1 MIDSRLR
8 HQVQPVFDSLGK
20 RLHQSGFTPGQI
32 TMTAFITGILS
43 AIFISQQWIIL
54 ALVFLWLSGVLDLLD
69 GTVARLSGSITNI
82 GALFDLILD
91 RMVEAAV
98 IIGFYMMAPGDA
110 LAYLLFLTGVIFNFS
125 TFLAAGTLFTNTGF
139 KSMHYDA
146 GILER
151 TETFLLFT
159 VMILWPAGRY
169 GLLMAFNIVMF
180 ITGFVRLIRL
190 IKQTNQSKDDFEE

>member
-1 MIDSRLR
+1 MIDTRLR
-8 HQVQPVFDSLGK
+8 HQVQPVFDNMGK
-20 RLHQSGFTPGQI
+20 RLLQSGFTPGQI

-43 AIFISQQWIIL
+43 AIFISQQWVVF
-54 ALVFLWLSGVLDLLD
+54 ALVFLWLSGALDVLD
-69 GTVARLSGSITNI
+69 GTVARLSGNMTNI
-82 GALFDLILD
+82 GALLDLILD

-139 KSMHYDA
+139 KSMYYDA

-159 VMILWPAGRY
+159 VMIIWPAGRY
-169 GLLMAFNIVMF
+169 GLLMVFNVVMF
-180 ITGFVRLIRL
+180 ITGIVRLNRL
-190 IKQTNQSKDDFEE
+190 IKQTNQSQDAWEE